1 MSSNLS
7 RGLQSVVDKT
17 SIEDGKIR
25 FAIDSARLFFD
36 TKNERVEITDFVKG
50 LTRNE
55 ILALESPLTKV
66 YLPSDGHSLLVY
78 DFYNEKWMDYSGGN
92 EERISAL
99 EEKVVEL
106 QETLAKYERVIEI
119 LEQQNNASV
128 DGTEELGDEET

>member
-7 RGLQSVVDKT
+7 RGLQSVVDRT
-17 SIEDGKIR
+17 SIEDGKVR

-36 TKNERVEITDFVKG
+36 TKNERVEITDFVRG
-50 LTRNE
+50 LTRAE

-99 EEKVVEL
+99 ENKVVEL
-106 QETLAKYERVIEI
+106 TETLAKYERVIEI
-119 LEQQNNASV
+119 LEQQQNNSGE
-128 DGTEELGDEET
+128 DSENGGSE